1 MANPALA
8 PGALKKPVKG
18 SAKRQK
24 AQQKR
29 IDALL
34 LKLAV
39 SLVDVRDRQR
49 CRICNQWEG
58 ADIQHHHVVFRSKGG
73 KHTTANLISLCAT
86 CHLVGV
92 HGGHFR
98 LSGDADQRDRFGRLC
113 GVTVERRTGE
123 WKGEKFTV

>member
-39 SLVDVRDRQR
+39 SLVDVRDGHR
-49 CRICNQWEG
+49 CRICNDYEG
-58 ADIQHHHVVFRSKGG
+58 ADIQHHHIVYRSRGG

-86 CHLVGV
+86 CHLVLV
-92 HGGHFR
+92 HGGHFK
-98 LSGDADQRDRFGRLC
+98 LSGDADARDRFGRLS
-113 GVTVERRTGE
+113 GVTVEKRTGE
-123 WKGEKFTV
+123 WAGEKFNV